1 MGKIIL
7 TERQYRNLNQILIG
21 KEIENNKGRLNEAA
35 MTPDEQII
43 AESIGKKIKYYL
55 KDCAEPQG
63 RESGNWCINKMLG
76 LLKQLKTH
84 EQFDEATKFTGY
96 QYTDIGYGVDRSWT
110 QNLGSF
116 LKMLNGT
123 NGGDGT
129 PVDKINAAALFASY
143 FALAGGTL
151 SYGKSVDSGGNI
163 ILTPMS
169 LTLSWKTPT
178 AAPATADPAT
188 AAPATVNVIDSTN
201 KITPLQAL
209 TAFQHYFWSEY
220 EREDSAPYVSGDKKD
235 ECKAK
240 YKSALCGGNPCLKSQ
255 AVDGKKGTNT
265 TKLKDQIYADPTE
278 KKKFEDWYL
287 LNVKGKGEYGTSND
301 ILLPAKKCSSADKGY
316 TASVKTPSSTSRR
329 SSTGGGGTGG
339 GGTGGGAPFNGQY
352 ADFL

>member
-116 LKMLNGT
+116 L
-123 NGGDGT
+123 
-129 PVDKINAAALFASY
+129 
-143 FALAGGTL
+143 
-151 SYGKSVDSGGNI
+151 
-163 ILTPMS
+163 
-169 LTLSWKTPT
+169 
-178 AAPATADPAT
+178 
-188 AAPATVNVIDSTN
+188 
-201 KITPLQAL
+201 
-209 TAFQHYFWSEY
+209 
-220 EREDSAPYVSGDKKD
+220 
-235 ECKAK
+235 
-240 YKSALCGGNPCLKSQ
+240 
-255 AVDGKKGTNT
+255 
-265 TKLKDQIYADPTE
+265 
-278 KKKFEDWYL
+278 
-287 LNVKGKGEYGTSND
+287 
-301 ILLPAKKCSSADKGY
+301 
-316 TASVKTPSSTSRR
+316 TPSTSLQ
-329 SSTGGGGTGG
+329 SSSLKKNVALHHTLLQTV
-339 GGTGGGAPFNGQY
+339 FIVSIKY
-352 ADFL
+352 I